1 MKIFLDDRKGDIITL
16 EVESSDTLADLKA
29 KIREKIGIRPDQE
42 LVVLTGK
49 DSEDGWA
56 LVDCNIQNESTLYLL
71 KSRFFWLDK
80 WVYISSGHGGVVEAS
95 GMPARSD
102 PPEEPPGKPREGR
115 DTAAPSFFN
124 RKYKGAGSP
133 TQWWRNHPQRCLSE
147 EPAEQH
153 SPIPPEEPPAQPTP
167 IPPEEPPAQP
177 SPTQPQE
184 PPAQPSPIP
193 PIQHR
198 HGCCIP

>member
-95 GMPARSD
+95 GMFLSSNENFVNTLIAFR
-102 PPEEPPGKPREGR
+102 R
-115 DTAAPSFFN
+115 TVHSF
-124 RKYKGAGSP
+124 
-133 TQWWRNHPQRCLSE
+133 LSCTFDE
-147 EPAEQH
+147 H
-153 SPIPPEEPPAQPTP
+153 
-167 IPPEEPPAQP
+167 
-177 SPTQPQE
+177 
-184 PPAQPSPIP
+184 
-193 PIQHR
+193 
-198 HGCCIP
+198 